1 MDEILRLISSM
12 APFLLL
18 GFFLAGMMHA
28 YIPNRLYQR
37 FLSQN
42 SFKSVVNAAILGIPL
57 PLCSCGVIP
66 TGMSLRKE
74 GASKGSVVSFM
85 IATPQTGVDSILAT
99 YSLMGLPFA
108 IVRPL
113 AALTTA
119 LFGGTMVNKFCGTD
133 KEGCYDETCS
143 TCTTNQSKE
152 HLSIWKRFLNGLHY
166 AFVEMMQDI
175 GRWLVLGLIVASL
188 ITVFVPDS
196 FFALFK
202 DNTFASYLLVLLCAV
217 PMYLCSTGS
226 IPIAVALMLKG
237 MSPGI
242 AMVLL
247 MAGPAI
253 NVASIMV
260 VGKVLGKKTMFVYL
274 MSIILGAIA
283 FALGIDYLLPRE
295 WFLNPLVVSSTCC
308 NGGIPIFNWIC
319 VSVLGLL
326 LLYALLKR
334 YVIKKKDPKVADGS
348 DILLVHVEGMSC
360 NHCRASV
367 DNAIRKLRGVKDVE
381 VDLPTGRAVVH
392 GKVSVKDIRKAVE
405 SIGFKLKEG

>member
-28 YIPNRLYQR
+28 YIPNRLYKR

-99 YSLMGLPFA
+99 FSLMGLPFA
-108 IVRPL
+108 VVRPL
-113 AALTTA
+113 AALCTA
-119 LFGGTMVNKFCGTD
+119 LLGGSLVNRLCAKD
-133 KEGCYDETCS
+133 KDGFYDASCS
-143 TCTTNQSKE
+143 TCTVEQPKE
-152 HLSIWKRFLNGLHY
+152 HVSIWKKFLNGLHY
-166 AFVEMMQDI
+166 AFVDMMQDI

-217 PMYLCSTGS
+217 PM
-226 IPIAVALMLKG
+226 
-237 MSPGI
+237 
-242 AMVLL
+242 
-247 MAGPAI
+247 
-253 NVASIMV
+253 
-260 VGKVLGKKTMFVYL
+260 
-274 MSIILGAIA
+274 
-283 FALGIDYLLPRE
+283 
-295 WFLNPLVVSSTCC
+295 
-308 NGGIPIFNWIC
+308 
-319 VSVLGLL
+319 
-326 LLYALLKR
+326 
-334 YVIKKKDPKVADGS
+334 
-348 DILLVHVEGMSC
+348 
-360 NHCRASV
+360 
-367 DNAIRKLRGVKDVE
+367 
-381 VDLPTGRAVVH
+381 
-392 GKVSVKDIRKAVE
+392 
-405 SIGFKLKEG
+405 